1 MKRNGLLFGVLFIG
15 MTFLFSDC
23 KKSSGPGQSPQD
35 AQLVKL
41 SKTWAIKAS
50 TDGVTLDGTPQTG
63 YSTFTL
69 TVSGT
74 AGQTTFGFTTDK
86 RPPLSPWPISGTF
99 TFGNDFATQL
109 TRNDTPTALPITYS
123 VTDTQLQMTFNYSG
137 PGFTARTNNVKGN
150 WVFTMSPN

>member
-41 SKTWAIKAS
+41 SKTWIISTATGS

-63 YSTFTL
+63 YTSFAL
-69 TVSGT
+69 TINGT
-74 AGQTTFGFTTDK
+74 AGQTTFGYSIQG
-86 RPPLSPWPISGTF
+86 RPPLGPWPASGTF
-99 TFGNDFATQL
+99 TYGSDYATQL
-109 TRNDTPTALPITYS
+109 TRDDGLPITYS
-123 VTDTQLQMTFNYSG
+123 VTDTKLQMTFNYSG
-137 PGFTARTNNVKGN
+137 NGFSRVNNVKGN
-150 WVFTMSPN
+150 WVFNLSLKP